1 MKGKSVLKEEIENCK
16 KIPEAHRVFYKNHTL
31 GDEGEGE
38 PHQSGQEI
46 IIEEQYDAKYL
57 Y

>member
-1 MKGKSVLKEEIENCK
+1 MLKEEIENCK